1 MPHGYQTR
9 RAEIQRLS
17 AELQEMDRF
26 GRILIEVGPR
36 LGDVIRDVFAAMK
49 YDVSPVSP
57 DDPSNLI
64 VRLDSKRRLLLCA
77 AAADTQIK
85 RKSAEVAS
93 VFGLLHEHAE
103 ATDRV
108 VLVANVDPMTAPP
121 QRAENVSSEALEF
134 LQRLGVNLVTGPV
147 LFALWTLSLQESSRA
162 QKLVERLHAQD
173 GSIYTLPNY

>member
-1 MPHGYQTR
+1 MTPAPTMTSDSHRTAHVDRLPDWFVEAMPHGYQTR

-77 AAADTQIK
+77 AAA
-85 RKSAEVAS
+85 
-93 VFGLLHEHAE
+93 
-103 ATDRV
+103 
-108 VLVANVDPMTAPP
+108 
-121 QRAENVSSEALEF
+121 
-134 LQRLGVNLVTGPV
+134 
-147 LFALWTLSLQESSRA
+147 
-162 QKLVERLHAQD
+162 
-173 GSIYTLPNY
+173 